1 MTIAIRR
8 KNGDI
13 LWFDAI
19 EGFDE
24 VLTATTTKH
33 PVGSGAFVTD
43 HIIKDNPRFT
53 LRGILSDAD
62 FNYNR
67 PLLSDYN
74 SHLASM
80 GLQQE
85 NTFFP
90 TSDKKY
96 VNNTPTNSPVS
107 INSNTNT
114 FKRYLPESIAQYTTT
129 EIPEVVVIE
138 QPKVKAAAAVRMDL
152 VSIMQNKEEFTV
164 LDFDESLV
172 KRSWSNCVLT
182 ALSFSETPEGGDSQA
197 LFPVMEI
204 EQVRYAETKQI
215 KVRVKN
221 KGRKQG
227 YATKRDKVN
236 EDDANNNPTDLSH
249 QSASQRINAQ
259 GSKSGAPV
267 PGPTPKRTGNEGVSP

>member
-33 PVGSGAFVTD
+33 PIGSGAFVTD

-67 PLLSDYN
+67 PQMSDYN
-74 SHLASM
+74 SSLATA
-80 GLQQE
+80 GLQQADAY
-85 NTFFP
+85 FP
-90 TSDKKY
+90 APDKQY

-114 FKRYLPESIAQYTTT
+114 FKKYLPDSIAQYKTT
-129 EIPEVVVIE
+129 EIPEVVVTE

-152 VSIMQNKEEFTV
+152 VTIMQEKEEFTV
-164 LDFDESLV
+164 VDFDASLI
-172 KRSWSNCVLT
+172 KRSWEHCVLT
-182 ALSFSETPEGGDSQA
+182 GLSFSENADGGDAQA
-197 LFPVMEI
+197 LFPVMQI

-215 KVRVKN
+215 KVRIKN

-227 YATKRDKVN
+227 IATKRSKVS
-236 EDDANNNPTDLSH
+236 DDAPNSAPTDLSH
-249 QSASQRINAQ
+249 QSASQRVNAQ
-259 GSKSGAPV
+259 GPKSGAL
-267 PGPTPKRTGNEGVSP
+267 TAPKEPQRTGNEGVNP

>member
-33 PVGSGAFVTD
+33 PIGSGAFVTD

-67 PLLSDYN
+67 PQLSDYN
-74 SHLASM
+74 SSLAAI
-80 GLQQE
+80 GLMQE
-85 NTFFP
+85 DTFFP
-90 TSDKKY
+90 SPNKQY

-114 FKRYLPESIAQYTTT
+114 FKKYLPESVAQYTTT
-129 EIPEVVVIE
+129 EIPEVLVTE

-152 VSIMQNKEEFTV
+152 VSILQDKEEFT
-164 LDFDESLV
+164 LIDFDDSLV
-172 KRSWSNCVLT
+172 KRSWANCVLT
-182 ALSFSETPEGGDSQA
+182 GLSFSETPEGGDSQA

-215 KVRVKN
+215 KVRIKN

-227 YATKRDKVN
+227 SATKRKEVE
-236 EDDANNNPTDLSH
+236 EDAAKKTDLSH

-259 GSKSGAPV
+259 GPKSGAPD
-267 PGPTPKRTGNEGVSP
+267 PAPTPKPTGSEGVNP

>member
-8 KNGDI
+8 KNGDT

-33 PVGSGAFVTD
+33 PIGSGAFVTD

-62 FNYNR
+62 FNFNR
-67 PLLSDYN
+67 PNIGSDYEGWQ
-74 SHLASM
+74 SV
-80 GLQQE
+80 
-85 NTFFP
+85 
-90 TSDKKY
+90 TSNKQY

-107 INSNTNT
+107 INTNTNT
-114 FKRYLPESIAQYTTT
+114 FKKFLPESISQYTST
-129 EIPEVVVIE
+129 EIPEVVVTE
-138 QPKVKAAAAVRMDL
+138 QPKVKSASAVRMDL
-152 VSIMQNKEEFTV
+152 MQMWDDKEEFTL
-164 LDFDESLV
+164 LDLETNLV
-172 KRSWSNCVLT
+172 RRSWTNCVFT
-182 ALSFSETPEGGDSQA
+182 SLSFSENADGGDSQA

-215 KVRVKN
+215 KVRIKN

-227 YATKRDKVN
+227 IATKRKKVG
-236 EDDANNNPTDLSH
+236 EDDASKNPTDLSH

-259 GSKSGAPV
+259 GPKSGAPDPV
-267 PGPTPKRTGNEGVSP
+267 PAPKPTGNEGVNP